1 MQVSVSDHGGS
12 WKRMYFERR
21 LWRLVETFVPRLSEP
36 EQLVEMVA
44 LGGRFVRRLEIS
56 ELMPPVIRA
65 ADKESADADDS
76 EQTSAGQSA
85 GGRSEPQ
92 KLSCRRETARRS
104 ILLDR
109 IAVLHADAAY
119 CYGRSGVVCLS
130 VCQSVCLS
138 RS

>member
-1 MQVSVSDHGGS
+1 
-12 WKRMYFERR
+12 MYFERR

-44 LGGRFVRRLEIS
+44 LGGRFVRRLEIG

-65 ADKESADADDS
+65 ADKQSADADDG

-85 GGRSEPQ
+85 GGRSESQ

-104 ILLDR
+104 ILLGR
-109 IAVLHADAAY
+109 IAVLGLHADAAY